1 MSLLRRVAYVTAGF
15 PFVILGYQ
23 SLAEPGGRVQAAAG
37 IGIKDPETAVRV
49 NGAAMVVGGAA
60 LAAGILP
67 RLAAA
72 GLAAALIPTTFAGHA
87 FWKHDDPATRGAQRT
102 QLLKNSTM
110 FGGLLALAITP
121 RHRKTHIVR
130 VPVPAPAGK
139 RKNKKG

>member
-1 MSLLRRVAYVTAGF
+1 MSLLRRVAYVTAGI

-37 IGIKDPETAVRV
+37 LGLKDPENAVKI

-67 RLAAA
+67 RLCAA
-72 GLAAALIPTTFAGHA
+72 GLAAALIPTTLAGHA
-87 FWKHDDPATRGAQRT
+87 FWKHEDPAVRGAQRT

-110 FGGLLALAITP
+110 FGGLLALAITS
-121 RHRKTHIVR
+121 RRRRVR
-130 VPVPAPAGK
+130 VVRVRDTRPA
-139 RKNKKG
+139 RKSAKG